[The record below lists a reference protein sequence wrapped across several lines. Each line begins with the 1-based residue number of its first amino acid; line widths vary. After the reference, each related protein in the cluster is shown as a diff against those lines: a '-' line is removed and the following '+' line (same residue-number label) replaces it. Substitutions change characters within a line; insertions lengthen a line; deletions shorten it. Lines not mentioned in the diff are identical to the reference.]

1 MNLPNKLT
9 LTRIILIPFFIVAFY
24 GLCFTGRYFI
34 SLGIFAIA
42 SITDFFDGYIARKYN
57 MVTDL
62 GKFLDPIADKVLV
75 LTGLIVLLADPN
87 STNVFTQIGSWG
99 LILGGVGVSVI
110 MAREMTV
117 SSLRMMAAKK
127 GIVLAAE
134 KIGKVKTFFT
144 DVTIIVFLFTGDML
158 VLAPSVGK
166 ILDYVGLVCFG
177 ISVILTVISGISY
190 LVKNKEVFA
199 E

>member
-24 GLCFTGRYFI
+24 GLYFTGRYFI

-144 DVTIIVFLFTGDML
+144 DVTIIALLFTGDML
-158 VLAPSVGK
+158 VLVPSVGK

-190 LVKNKEVFA
+190 LVKNKEVLA

>member
-34 SLGIFAIA
+34 SLGFFAVA

-144 DVTIIVFLFTGDML
+144 DVTIIALLFTGDML

>member
-34 SLGIFAIA
+34 SLGIFAVA
-42 SITDFFDGYIARKYN
+42 SITDFFDGYIARKYS

-144 DVTIIVFLFTGDML
+144 DVTIIALLFTGDML

>member
-24 GLCFTGRYFI
+24 GLCFTGRYII

-144 DVTIIVFLFTGDML
+144 DVTIIALLFTGDML

>member
-1 MNLPNKLT
+1 
-9 LTRIILIPFFIVAFY
+9 
-24 GLCFTGRYFI
+24 
-34 SLGIFAIA
+34 
-42 SITDFFDGYIARKYN
+42 
-57 MVTDL
+57 MVTDR

-144 DVTIIVFLFTGDML
+144 DVTIIVLLFTGDML

-190 LVKNKEVFA
+190 LIKNKEVFA

>member
-24 GLCFTGRYFI
+24 GLCFTGRYII

-144 DVTIIVFLFTGDML
+144 DVTIIVLLFTGDML

>member
-9 LTRIILIPFFIVAFY
+9 LTRIILIPFFIGALY

-144 DVTIIVFLFTGDML
+144 DVTIIVLLFTGDML

>member
-1 MNLPNKLT
+1 
-9 LTRIILIPFFIVAFY
+9 
-24 GLCFTGRYFI
+24 
-34 SLGIFAIA
+34 
-42 SITDFFDGYIARKYN
+42 

-87 STNVFTQIGSWG
+87 STNVFLQIGTLG
-99 LILGGVGVSVI
+99 LIFGGVGVSII

-144 DVTIIVFLFTGDML
+144 DVTIIVLLFTGDML

-177 ISVILTVISGISY
+177 ISVILTVVSGVSY

>member
-144 DVTIIVFLFTGDML
+144 DVTIIVLLCTGDML
-158 VLAPSVGK
+158 VLLPSVGK